1 MRTLKQ
7 ELAIGH
13 KSIERLIKSNI
24 EMTDYSKNDF
34 VKSLK
39 RQLSENHPLTTKQKK
54 ALKEMDV
61 MGKIRKAMKR

>member
-1 MRTLKQ
+1 MKELKQ

-13 KSIERLIKSNI
+13 KSIERLIKSNL
-24 EMTDYSKNDF
+24 EMCDYSKNDF

-39 RQLSENHPLTTKQKK
+39 RQLEAGRPLTTNQKK
-54 ALKEMDV
+54 ALKDMDT